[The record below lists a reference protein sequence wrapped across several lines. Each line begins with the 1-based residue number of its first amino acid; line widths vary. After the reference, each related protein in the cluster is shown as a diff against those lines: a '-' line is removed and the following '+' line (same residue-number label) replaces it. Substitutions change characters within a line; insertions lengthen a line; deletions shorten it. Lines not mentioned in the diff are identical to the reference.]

1 MKKYY
6 IKSNKIVLEEKII
19 AGAFLVEDG
28 KIIAILE
35 DLSLMDSSIFAFDYS
50 DKIITPGYFDTH
62 VHGYGGY
69 DIMDGT
75 KEAVIE
81 ISKGIVKN
89 GVTSF
94 LATTLTDSV
103 ENLDK
108 ACEMVARGKEF
119 CKGAKVQGIFLE
131 GPFFTEKH
139 KGAQNPLYMIKPNI
153 ELLRNWQEKSQN
165 LISKIAIAPET
176 YGAVDFIKKATEDGV
191 NVALGHSDAT
201 FEEAMAAV
209 ENGANI
215 FVHLFNGMSPLHHRN
230 PGMVGAGLASD
241 AFCELICDGQH
252 LHKGAIKVVTK
263 AKGKDRTILITDCMS
278 AGGMPEGNYKLG
290 DFDVVVKDGT
300 VKLASGSL
308 AGSILTLHGAVKNL
322 IDWEIEDLLTAV
334 NMASLTPAK
343 SVGLDS
349 TIGSINIGKCADFN
363 VLNEDLE
370 IEKVY
375 IDGKLNYEKM

>member
-1 MKKYY
+1 MNKYY
-6 IKSNKIVLEEKII
+6 VKSNKIILENRII
-19 AGAFLVEDG
+19 SGCFLVCDG
-28 KIIAILE
+28 KIINILE
-35 DLSLMDSSIFAFDYS
+35 DISLVENDIPIVDYS

-62 VHGYGGY
+62 VHGFGGY
-69 DIMDGT
+69 DIMDC
-75 KEAVIE
+75 KEESVLE

-94 LATTLTDSV
+94 LATTLTDTV
-103 ENLDK
+103 EKLDK
-108 ACEMVARGKEF
+108 ACEMVSLAKDK
-119 CKGAKVQGIFLE
+119 CIGAKVQGIFLE
-131 GPFFTEKH
+131 GPFFTEKY
-139 KGAQNPLYMIKPNI
+139 KGAQNPLYMIKPSI
-153 ELLRNWQEKSQN
+153 GLLRNWQAKSQN

-176 YGAVDFIKKATEDGV
+176 EGAEDFIKKATEDGV

-209 ENGANI
+209 ESGANI

-241 AFCELICDGQH
+241 AFCELICDGHH

-349 TIGSINIGKCADFN
+349 IIGSINIGKCADFN